1 MLEDYPKEVILKNG
15 EEVTLDLMVKEDERK
30 LHEFFLRLPE
40 EDRLCL
46 KSNVVD
52 PNVIK
57 SWAQNMNYDHI
68 VPILSKKGDRIVGDA
83 TLHRRTIDPPQ
94 NVGEIRIVTDR
105 DFRRVGLGTRLAK
118 EIYYLALNKK
128 MNKLIAEIAADQ
140 KNVRKTFQHLGFEE
154 EKILE
159 KQVVD
164 LHGNKHDLVVMTQD
178 VDALWKK
185 IKDLID
191 KDTAH
196 YSRG

>member
-15 EEVTLDLMVKEDERK
+15 EEVILDIMVKEDEKK

-57 SWAQNMNYDHI
+57 LWAQNINYDH
-68 VPILSKKGDRIVGDA
+68 VAPILAKKGDRIIGDA
-83 TLHRRTIDPPQ
+83 TLHRRTTDLPQ
-94 NVGEIRIVTDR
+94 NAGEIRIVTDR

-140 KNVRKTFQHLGFEE
+140 QNVRKTFRHLGFEE
-154 EKILE
+154 DKILE
-159 KQVVD
+159 KHVVD
-164 LHGNKHDLVVMTQD
+164 LRGHKHDLVIMTQD

-185 IKDLID
+185 IEDLID